1 MKLSILD
8 QIPVPTNINA
18 TEALARAVELA
29 QLGDELGYER
39 VWYAE
44 HHNTK
49 SLASSAPEITAAFV
63 AAKTAR
69 IRVGTGGVMMMH
81 YSPLKIAESFKTLC
95 GLAPG
100 RIDFGAGR
108 APGGDMAAMVALASG
123 NRPLV
128 NEQYDKLETILR
140 LIADKPTG
148 DTVYDA
154 VIPAPTKIVLPES
167 YLLGS
172 TGQSA
177 QVAGQLGIGYSFAQ
191 FFQGQLSKQ
200 IVDIYK
206 SNFRPTYFSQEPYM
220 IVSYAV
226 SVAETKEE
234 AEYLSMPLQISRLQL
249 MKGNI
254 MPAMSPEEAR
264 DYPLTHYDKALLE
277 KNRELFLIGTPEEV
291 LDMIQTDMQW
301 YGFDEAM
308 INCNLFSQESRLNS
322 YRLLANRLNKTT

>member
-8 QIPVPTNINA
+8 QIPVPKSLSA
-18 TEALARAVELA
+18 TEALQRSVQIA

-39 VWYAE
+39 MWFAE

-49 SLASSAPEITAAFV
+49 SLASSAPEITAAYI
-63 AAKTAR
+63 AAKTER

-81 YSPLKIAESFKTLC
+81 YSPLKIAEVFKTLS

-108 APGGDMAAMVALASG
+108 APGGDMAAMVALANG
-123 NRPLV
+123 ERPIF
-128 NEQYDKLETILR
+128 NEQYDKFETILR
-140 LIADKPTG
+140 MLADKPTG
-148 DTVYDA
+148 EQVYDA
-154 VIPAPTKIVLPES
+154 VIATPTNVQIPEC

-177 QVAGQLGIGYSFAQ
+177 RIAGELGAGYSFAQ
-191 FFQGQLSKQ
+191 FFQGELSKQ

-206 SNFRPTYFSQEPYM
+206 SAFRPSYAMEKPKM

-226 SVAETKEE
+226 SVADTKEE

-249 MKGNI
+249 MRGNLTQ
-254 MPAMSPEEAR
+254 ALSPEDANN
-264 DYPLTHYDKALLE
+264 YPLTEMDKAIMA
-277 KNRELFLIGTPEEV
+277 KNRELFLIGTADEV
-291 LDMIQTDMQW
+291 VEMIQTDMDW

-308 INCNLFSQESRLNS
+308 INCNLYSQESRLNS
-322 YRLLANRLNKTT
+322 YRLLANKAFRI

>member
-8 QIPVPTNINA
+8 QIPIPQNITA
-18 TEALARAVELA
+18 TEALARSVELA
-29 QLGDELGYER
+29 KLGDALGYER
-39 VWYAE
+39 FWLAE

-49 SLASSAPEITAAFV
+49 SLASSAPEITASFI
-63 AAKTAR
+63 AAQTKR
-69 IRVGTGGVMMMH
+69 IRVGTGGIMMMH
-81 YSPLKIAESFKTLC
+81 YSPLKIAEVFKTLS

-123 NRPLV
+123 QRPYV
-128 NEQYDKLETILR
+128 DEQYDKMETILR
-140 LIADKPTG
+140 MIADKPTG
-148 DTVYDA
+148 EEVYDA
-154 VIPAPTKIVLPES
+154 VLAIPTQIYLPES

-177 QVAGQLGIGYSFAQ
+177 RVAGEMGVGYSFAQ

-206 SNFRPTYFSQEPYM
+206 SAFRPSYFMQEPKV

-226 SVAETKEE
+226 SVADTTEE

-249 MKGNI
+249 MRGNLTQSL
-254 MPAMSPEEAR
+254 SPEDANN
-264 DYPLTHYDKALLE
+264 YPLTEMDKSILA
-277 KNRELFLIGTPEEV
+277 KNRELFLIGTADEV
-291 LDMIQTDMQW
+291 IDMIQTDMDW

-308 INCNLFSQESRLNS
+308 INCNLYSMESRMNS
-322 YRLLANRLNKTT
+322 YRLLADKAIGY

>member
-8 QIPVPTNINA
+8 QIPVPKNIST
-18 TEALARAVELA
+18 TEALARSVELA
-29 QLGDELGYER
+29 QLGDTLGYER
-39 VWYAE
+39 FWLAE

-49 SLASSAPEITAAFV
+49 SLASSAPEITASYI
-63 AAKTAR
+63 AAVTER

-81 YSPLKIAESFKTLC
+81 YSPLKIAEVFKTLS

-123 NRPLV
+123 QRPYV
-128 NEQYDKLETILR
+128 DEQYDKFETILR
-140 LIADKPTG
+140 MIADKPTG
-148 DTVYDA
+148 EDVYDA
-154 VIPAPTKIVLPES
+154 VVAIPTQVTLPES
-167 YLLGS
+167 YMLGS

-177 QVAGQLGIGYSFAQ
+177 RVAGEMGVGYSFAQ

-206 SNFRPTYFSQEPYM
+206 SAFRPSYFVQQPKM

-249 MKGNI
+249 MRGNLSQW
-254 MPAMSPEEAR
+254 MSPEEAHN
-264 DYPLTHYDKALLE
+264 YPLTEMDKAIMA
-277 KNRELFLIGTPEEV
+277 KNRELFLIGTAEEV
-291 LDMIQTDMQW
+291 LDQIQTDMDW

-308 INCNLFSQESRLNS
+308 INCNLYSMESRLNS
-322 YRLLANRLNKTT
+322 YRLLAEKAFK

>member
-8 QIPVPTNINA
+8 QIPVPKNISA
-18 TEALARAVELA
+18 SEALARSVELA
-29 QLGDELGYER
+29 KLGDTLGYER
-39 VWYAE
+39 FWLAE

-49 SLASSAPEITAAFV
+49 SLASSAPEITASYI
-63 AAKTAR
+63 AAVTEH

-81 YSPLKIAESFKTLC
+81 YSPLKIAEVFKTLS

-108 APGGDMAAMVALASG
+108 APGGDMAAMIALASG
-123 NRPLV
+123 QRPYV
-128 NEQYDKLETILR
+128 DEQYDKFETILR
-140 LIADKPTG
+140 MMADKPTG
-148 DTVYDA
+148 EEVYDA
-154 VIPAPTKIVLPES
+154 VVATPTQITLPES
-167 YLLGS
+167 YMLGS

-177 QVAGQLGIGYSFAQ
+177 RVAGEMGVGYSFAQ

-206 SNFRPTYFSQEPYM
+206 SAFRPSYFMQQPKM

-249 MKGNI
+249 MRGNLTQG
-254 MPAMSPEEAR
+254 MSPEEAHN
-264 DYPLTHYDKALLE
+264 YPLTEMDKALMA
-277 KNRELFLIGTPEEV
+277 KNRELFLIGTADEV
-291 LDMIQTDMQW
+291 LEEIQTDMDW

-308 INCNLFSQESRLNS
+308 INCNLYSMESRLNS
-322 YRLLANRLNKTT
+322 YRLLAEKAFK

>member
-8 QIPVPTNINA
+8 QIPVPKSLSA
-18 TEALARAVELA
+18 TEALQRSVQIA

-39 VWYAE
+39 MWFAE

-49 SLASSAPEITAAFV
+49 SLASSAPEITAAYI
-63 AAKTAR
+63 AAKTER

-81 YSPLKIAESFKTLC
+81 YSPLKIAEVFKTLS

-108 APGGDMAAMVALASG
+108 APGGDMAAMVALANG
-123 NRPLV
+123 ERPIF
-128 NEQYDKLETILR
+128 NEQYDKFETILR
-140 LIADKPTG
+140 MLADKPTG
-148 DTVYDA
+148 EQVYDA
-154 VIPAPTKIVLPES
+154 VIATPTNVQIPEC

-177 QVAGQLGIGYSFAQ
+177 RIAGELGAGYSFAQ
-191 FFQGQLSKQ
+191 FFQGELSKQ

-206 SNFRPTYFSQEPYM
+206 SAFRPSYAMEKPKM

-226 SVAETKEE
+226 SVADTKEE
-234 AEYLSMPLQISRLQL
+234 AEYLSMPMQISRLQL
-249 MKGNI
+249 IRGQI
-254 MPAMSPEEAR
+254 TQSLSPEEAQN
-264 DYPLTHYDKALLE
+264 YPLTEIDQSILA
-277 KNRELFLIGTPEEV
+277 KNRELFLIGTADEV
-291 LDMIQTDMQW
+291 LDMIQTDMEW

-308 INCNLFSQESRLNS
+308 INCNQYTLESRLNS
-322 YRLLANRLNKTT
+322 YRLLAKKAFQ